1 MRGDEARREGFGK
14 CRTCTQR
21 VSFLVFF
28 GTLVRFDEAHG
39 LAHTCAG
46 VHARH
51 SRGVGLGW
59 AGRVHG
65 RDFGKKGDYVKCI
78 YVQPAI
84 GRATNAQNVQDMA
97 TIGGVWA
104 RFRNNVY
111 CCCRGDPLSHGI
123 ATLPLLSR

>member
-1 MRGDEARREGFGK
+1 
-14 CRTCTQR
+14 
-21 VSFLVFF
+21 L
-28 GTLVRFDEAHG
+28 GTAGLVRKGFFSGFLWHFGSVRRGAR
-39 LAHTCAG
+39 LARTYAG
-46 VHARH
+46 IHARH

-97 TIGGVWA
+97 TIGCVGA
-104 RFRNNVY
+104 RLRNNV
-111 CCCRGDPLSHGI
+111 
-123 ATLPLLSR
+123 